1 MMVAIV
7 AIIGIVSLT
16 AAVIFGEKPVVSEI
30 QPDPAFICLFVV
42 LILIP
47 WIIVAMKIFH
57 IKLGSPKYENNNRSR
72 TKLAEQI
79 GVSQP
84 FLSMIITGRRIGAK
98 EKGKLARQVIAE
110 SLGMAVEDL
119 WPKRAA

>member
-1 MMVAIV
+1 MKDIKITPSIKKKGRYVSGLLVMH
-7 AIIGIVSLT
+7 GINQ
-16 AAVIFGEKPVVSEI
+16 A
-30 QPDPAFICLFVV
+30 
-42 LILIP
+42 
-47 WIIVAMKIFH
+47 
-57 IKLGSPKYENNNRSR
+57 
-72 TKLAEQI
+72 KLAEKI

-119 WPKRAA
+119 WPKKAA